1 MVEFEKAVEL
11 NGSYVQARI
20 KLGVTHQELGQE
32 EEAIAAFREVLTI
45 EPHYVDVHYRLG
57 LLHTNRRQFQ
67 EAVTHME
74 QAASGQP
81 DNRDVRAGLALA
93 LQNMGLIDRSV
104 AMWRSLWRMH
114 DARSA

>member
-1 MVEFEKAVEL
+1 MDL

-20 KLGVTHQELGQE
+20 KLGMTYQELGQDE
-32 EEAIAAFREVLTI
+32 QAIAAFREVLSV

-74 QAASGQP
+74 QAAAGQP
-81 DNRDVRAGLALA
+81 ENRNVRAGLALA
-93 LQNMGLIDRSV
+93 LQNMGLMDRSV
-104 AMWRSLWRMH
+104 ATWRSLWRMH
-114 DARSA
+114 KAPMS